1 MKHKFEIGEK
11 VRIHATKT
19 SSDGVK
25 LHDGEI
31 VTISTYDAHIDAY
44 TLEEYGADHLWKSDC
59 FKTLNQ

>member
-44 TLEEYGADHLWKSDC
+44 TLEEYGADCLWKPCC
-59 FKTLNQ
+59 FRPLNQ

>member
-25 LHDGEI
+25 QHDGEI
-31 VTISTYDAHIDAY
+31 VTIATYDAHIDAY
-44 TLEEYGADHLWKSDC
+44 TLEEYGVDHLWKSGC
-59 FKTLNQ
+59 FKHLNK